1 MELQQNLAPINSCLT
16 QILGGYEIIPANF
29 GWHIHKG
36 ETYFG
41 LLQYQET
48 KGWHGSAFSE
58 LPLDVQEQ
66 LQKIAQLDSSVLDL
80 AA

>member
-1 MELQQNLAPINSCLT
+1 MEPAQDIDPIKSCLT
-16 QILGGYEIIPANF
+16 RTLVGYEVIPANF

-36 ETYFG
+36 DTYIG

-66 LQKIAQLDSSVLDL
+66 LQKIAQLDSSVLEV